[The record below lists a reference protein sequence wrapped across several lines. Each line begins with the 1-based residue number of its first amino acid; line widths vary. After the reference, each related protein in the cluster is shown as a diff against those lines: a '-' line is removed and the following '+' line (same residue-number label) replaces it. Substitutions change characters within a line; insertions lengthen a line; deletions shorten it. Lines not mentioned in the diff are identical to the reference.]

1 MIERGAIRLSTA
13 VMTHPGRLTAAR
25 RLCAELAELRPV
37 IALDTDPGRPD
48 SVARNAQ
55 RAWAA
60 ADADATHH
68 LVLQDDVTP
77 CPGFAP
83 GLLDA
88 VARRTGDALSLFT
101 EWGSATSYAV
111 RLAALAGRRW
121 APVIDPYVPTVG
133 LVLPGSAARAFAAC
147 GASLAPQDDV
157 GMGLLL
163 AELGVSA
170 HVAVPNPLE
179 HLGMQSLVGND
190 FMGERRAALSGPW
203 APGPPPAFP
212 HAAPA
217 TATAADAA
225 AEATDLGCDIP
236 YLDTETGRP
245 MAALYDDTHRGFTPA
260 PFTAF
265 ADRAGVAAHEIT
277 RLGEPGRAA
286 VARLRAAGLSGG
298 AQYVVGGLRCV
309 AFGLGFQAARHG
321 GDPESAADPAALR
334 TAPQGA
340 LRWVLTSEEIAAH
353 LGPVTALLT
362 ESAAFGARRA
372 AGAMV

>member
-1 MIERGAIRLSTA
+1 MASMIEHGAIRLSAA

-25 RLCAELAELRPV
+25 RLCAELAELQPV

-60 ADADATHH
+60 ADAKATHH

-77 CPGFAP
+77 CRGFAS
-83 GLLDA
+83 GLFDA
-88 VARRTGDALSLFT
+88 LARRPGDALSLFT
-101 EWGSATSYAV
+101 EWGSASSFAV

-133 LVLPGSAARAFAAC
+133 VVLPAHAAREFAAR

-157 GMGLLL
+157 GMALLL

-170 HVAVPNPLE
+170 HVAVPNPVE
-179 HLGMQSLVGND
+179 HLGTESLAGND
-190 FMGERRAALSGPW
+190 FMGERRAALAGPW
-203 APGPPPAFP
+203 PPAS
-212 HAAPA
+212 
-217 TATAADAA
+217 ADADA
-225 AEATDLGCDIP
+225 DDLRCDIP
-236 YLDTETGRP
+236 YLATGTGRP
-245 MAALYDDTHRGFTPA
+245 MAALYDAGRGTWTPA

-265 ADRAGVAAHEIT
+265 TERAGVAATEVT

-286 VARLRAAGLSGG
+286 VDHLRAAGLSKR
-298 AQYVVGGLRCV
+298 AQFVLGGLRCV
-309 AFGLGFQAARHG
+309 AFGLGFQAVRHG
-321 GDPESAADPAALR
+321 DGPRSSPDPTALR
-334 TAPQGA
+334 TAPHGA
-340 LRWVLTSEEIAAH
+340 LRWALTPEEIAAH
-353 LGPVTALLT
+353 LEPVTALLT
-362 ESAAFGARRA
+362 ESVAFGAQRA